1 MGGGTSTLEF
11 LRRFQELE
19 NKVAQ
24 LEAENKLLLSSN
36 AALITEAP
44 SGGKVKIFNVTKDI
58 SIASGKL
65 PNYSKGMYIPNSNGN
80 DAILIAVD
88 IVGGNKLITAAK
100 ANNAWQSIKV
110 I

>member
-1 MGGGTSTLEF
+1 MGGGGALEF

-36 AALITEAP
+36 TVPITEAP

-58 SIASGKL
+58 SIVSGKM
-65 PNYSKGMYIPNSNGN
+65 PACPRPY
-80 DAILIAVD
+80 
-88 IVGGNKLITAAK
+88 
-100 ANNAWQSIKV
+100 
-110 I
+110 